1 VLLSAAVC
9 ACVHTYVPSTIAT
22 GLLDPCSRPDRSPR
36 SANGSTRPPP
46 TVLELPGVMQGMGG
60 HGDGDCYD
68 NTCNWRREREVNKGK
83 EERGTGWKGRVL
95 KE

>member
-1 VLLSAAVC
+1 
-9 ACVHTYVPSTIAT
+9 
-22 GLLDPCSRPDRSPR
+22 
-36 SANGSTRPPP
+36 
-46 TVLELPGVMQGMGG
+46 MQGMGG